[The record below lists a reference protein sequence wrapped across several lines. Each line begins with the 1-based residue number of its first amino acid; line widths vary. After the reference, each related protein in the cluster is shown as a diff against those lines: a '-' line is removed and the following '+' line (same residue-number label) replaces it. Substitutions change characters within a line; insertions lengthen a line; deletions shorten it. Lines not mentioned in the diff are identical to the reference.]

1 MVLILDISTEDLDEE
16 IVEYL
21 KRNLIMRFNRDDA
34 IILDPKK
41 NYDVKMKNLQEK
53 KLLRFTVRKIL
64 KANMKN
70 HADFTP
76 AETVQLIASIS
87 LPAVEIPMEDYD

>member
-1 MVLILDISTEDLDEE
+1 MILILDINTKDLDEE

-41 NYDVKMKNLQEK
+41 NYDVNMKILSTNHLI
-53 KLLRFTVRKIL
+53 RFTIRKIL
-64 KANMKN
+64 KAYLK
-70 HADFTP
+70 AKGKTRKTP
-76 AETVQLIASIS
+76 QETI
-87 LPAVEIPMEDYD
+87 

>member
-1 MVLILDISTEDLDEE
+1 MVLILDINTEDLDQE
-16 IVEYL
+16 IIEYL

-41 NYDVKMKNLQEK
+41 NYDVKMKNLRIEEK
-53 KLLRFTVRKIL
+53 KFLRFILRKVF

-70 HADFTP
+70 SARWTP
-76 AETVQLIASIS
+76 
-87 LPAVEIPMEDYD
+87 